1 MTKFPTQG
9 SLSRVVCTGFT
20 SPIQL
25 DGASIKS
32 VIISAKRVIA
42 GLSGGASTNNSDVV
56 LVGVGAAPAIVT
68 AYTGVP
74 LASGETIEFNVADS
88 GMIWVAGASGDVVT
102 VTRLF

>member
-1 MTKFPTQG
+1 
-9 SLSRVVCTGFT
+9 
-20 SPIQL
+20 
-25 DGASIKS
+25 
-32 VIISAKRVIA
+32 
-42 GLSGGASTNNSDVV
+42 V

-74 LASGETIEFNVADS
+74 LAAGETIEFNVQDS

>member
-9 SLSRVVCTGFT
+9 QLERVALTGFT

-25 DGASIKS
+25 SGASVKS
-32 VIISAKRVIA
+32 VIVSARRVIA

-74 LASGETIEFNVADS
+74 LAAGETIEFNVADS
-88 GMIWVAGASGDVVT
+88 GMIWVAGASGDSVT